1 MAHVVEETFDI
12 KVYNKMQ
19 MLYLHKR
26 IGHCHGIF
34 LAAVWAKPKAA
45 VVEFRFANGFQNLQ
59 EALLDKPVLDSRDSQ
74 ETGLPVVLCDFHP
87 AHGLG
92 DVPFQPFAHIT
103 D

>member
-74 ETGLPVVLCDFHP
+74 GTGPSRCPLRFPPLRTGWGMYHSSR
-87 AHGLG
+87 LR
-92 DVPFQPFAHIT
+92 T
-103 D
+103 